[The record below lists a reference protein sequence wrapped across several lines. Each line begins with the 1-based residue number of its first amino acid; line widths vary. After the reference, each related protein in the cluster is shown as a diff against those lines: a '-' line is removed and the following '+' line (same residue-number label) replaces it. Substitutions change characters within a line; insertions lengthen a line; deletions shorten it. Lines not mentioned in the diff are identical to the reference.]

1 MHTLPRKVRRADRH
15 AKEYIDRSDCKVGM
29 YAEIVRGGAI
39 LARGYNKRDFKNYS
53 IHAEVNAL
61 KQIVR
66 QKNGAEGATMTIIRY
81 LADDSFGASKP
92 CSECMYA
99 IQRAGIKRINYF
111 DYDGKFYSERINTNL
126 LYR

>member
-1 MHTLPRKVRRADRH
+1 VNTLPSKVRRADRH
-15 AKEYIDRSDCKVGM
+15 AKEYIERSDCKVGM

-61 KQIVR
+61 KQLVR
-66 QKNGAEGATMTIIRY
+66 QKNGAEGATMTVIRY

-92 CSECMYA
+92 CPQCMSA
-99 IQRAGIKRINYF
+99 IRRAGIKRINYF
-111 DYDGKFYSERINTNL
+111 NYEGNFCSERVMSNL

>member
-1 MHTLPRKVRRADRH
+1 VQTLPRKVRRADRH
-15 AKEYIDRSDCKVGM
+15 AKEYIERSDCKVGM

-53 IHAEVNAL
+53 IHAEINAL

-66 QKNGAEGATMTIIRY
+66 QKNGAEGTTMTIIRY
-81 LADDSFGASKP
+81 LADNSFGASKP
-92 CSECMYA
+92 CFECMGA
-99 IQRAGIKRINYF
+99 IRRAGIKKINYF
-111 DYDGKFYSERINTNL
+111 DYDGKFCSERVVPNL

>member
-1 MHTLPRKVRRADRH
+1 VQTLPRKVRRADRH

-29 YAEIVRGGAI
+29 YAEIVRGGAV
-39 LARGYNKRDFKNYS
+39 LARGYNKRDFKNNS

-99 IQRAGIKRINYF
+99 IRRAGIKRINYF